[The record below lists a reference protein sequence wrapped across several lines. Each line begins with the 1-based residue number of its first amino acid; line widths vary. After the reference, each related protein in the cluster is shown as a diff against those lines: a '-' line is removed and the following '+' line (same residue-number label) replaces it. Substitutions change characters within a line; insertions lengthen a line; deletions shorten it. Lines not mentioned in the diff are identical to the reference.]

1 MGMRFAAPSPNA
13 DAQRS
18 AGQTVDAISREAIQ
32 MKLTY
37 VVIASSALL
46 SLGAFA
52 EGTKATAEKQPQASA
67 ATQPQAHSSAVIK
80 QAQERLTAA
89 GHDAGPADGAMSAKT
104 IQALK
109 DFQKSK
115 RIEATGQLDQRT
127 LAALGVSAA
136 GVGGTSSPAPAA
148 GVGSSSQKAPHER
161 SPKPY

>member
-1 MGMRFAAPSPNA
+1 
-13 DAQRS
+13 
-18 AGQTVDAISREAIQ
+18 
-32 MKLTY
+32 MKLTHI
-37 VVIASSALL
+37 VIASSAFL

-52 EGTKATAEKQPQASA
+52 EGTKATADKQAQAGA

-80 QAQERLTAA
+80 QAQDRLRTA
-89 GHDAGPADGAMSAKT
+89 GHDTGPADGTMSAKT
-104 IQALK
+104 VQALK

-115 RIEATGQLDQRT
+115 GFETTGQLDQRT

-148 GVGSSSQKAPHER
+148 GVGSSSEKAPRER